1 MDKHESGFSNDC
13 RKTDTKVA
21 KSATNQSQ
29 FLAITCNMPMTRE
42 NRVCKVRGSDFLVL
56 LLLCFSLV
64 EKQTR
69 DFKANHQGGGH
80 CRGGG
85 GPEYRNTA
93 KKINGHRGTARKV
106 DETP

>member
-29 FLAITCNMPMTRE
+29 FLAITCNLPMTRE

-56 LLLCFSLV
+56 LVIMLLIGSKTDPRFQS
-64 EKQTR
+64 QSS
-69 DFKANHQGGGH
+69 GGGQ

-85 GPEYRNTA
+85 GVLNTA
-93 KKINGHRGTARKV
+93 TPQKKLTDTA
-106 DETP
+106 